1 MSQRTLD
8 AYAEFSAATK
18 AFEAYIKAYEAEII
32 LGCRD
37 PSRRHLVET
46 RRQAVMA
53 AAEAITDRL
62 FNLTI
67 SRMRDDGI
75 EPVGAE

>member
-1 MSQRTLD
+1 
-8 AYAEFSAATK
+8 
-18 AFEAYIKAYEAEII
+18 
-32 LGCRD
+32 
-37 PSRRHLVET
+37 
-46 RRQAVMA
+46 MA